1 MRRRAKR
8 HRDRSRDRDGAVP
21 TVERPRFVPL
31 RASRTRT
38 APRSSRVQPR
48 ATVGRVPVTDPAD
61 PGCEATRARVCRRR
75 GGTTCLVF
83 TVFCCLSDSGTAHC
97 GKRVD
102 SPCTASPK
110 FKPILMCMDKQSS
123 NIFQR
128 QKVDFAKCE
137 ETSGSLA
144 PFDAALSRSWS
155 EVSLYERTRRRCTT
169 RALVITRRSCQG
181 VGRVNGRDG
190 IP

>member
-1 MRRRAKR
+1 MSLFSSSSVVCRTPGLRSAASVLTRRARRVK
-8 HRDRSRDRDGAVP
+8 
-21 TVERPRFVPL
+21 
-31 RASRTRT
+31 
-38 APRSSRVQPR
+38 SSNRYY
-48 ATVGRVPVTDPAD
+48 
-61 PGCEATRARVCRRR
+61 
-75 GGTTCLVF
+75 L
-83 TVFCCLSDSGTAHC
+83 
-97 GKRVD
+97 
-102 SPCTASPK
+102 
-110 FKPILMCMDKQSS
+110 CMDKQSS

>member
-1 MRRRAKR
+1 M
-8 HRDRSRDRDGAVP
+8 
-21 TVERPRFVPL
+21 
-31 RASRTRT
+31 
-38 APRSSRVQPR
+38 
-48 ATVGRVPVTDPAD
+48 TDPAD

-83 TVFCCLSDSGTAHC
+83 IVFCCLSDSGTAHC

-102 SPCTASPK
+102 SPCTLGESK

-144 PFDAALSRSWS
+144 PFDAALSRS
-155 EVSLYERTRRRCTT
+155 
-169 RALVITRRSCQG
+169 
-181 VGRVNGRDG
+181 
-190 IP
+190 